1 MARETQTTSQKAP
14 LKPESGRFYGWVIV
28 AVCTGVTFVVTGSR
42 GSFGAFFKDMQEN
55 LGWDRSTTS
64 GIASLN
70 TVAWAVT
77 QPGIGHLVDRYGPK
91 LVLSACI
98 VLLIVATFPVFWIQS
113 TWALYLFLG
122 LLPGVASSGASMVP
136 AASIIGRWFY
146 RRAGLASGIIS
157 SAIPLGQA
165 VFTPIAAFLVAF
177 IGWRLSYIA
186 LGSAL
191 LVVLPFIL
199 IYLRDAPAHDELPA
213 SERPIAAGFGNSGYS
228 SGAGLTLAAA
238 MRTPLF
244 WLLLLSQTSCGIVD
258 TVVGI
263 HFIPFVSDQGRT
275 EIVAAFLMGA
285 VNLTAVGGSVISGWV
300 CDRFGR
306 KWALFV
312 MHGLRVISL
321 PMLIAFGLTSNL
333 FWLLL
338 FIPLY
343 GGTVIMGFP
352 ASSTLVA
359 RMFGVRSV
367 GSVYGSLQVMHHL
380 GMAVGSYMAG
390 VIFDVGGSY
399 YPAFALATGVAALAA
414 IATLWIDERRTPY
427 YEANEMNLR

>member
-1 MARETQTTSQKAP
+1 MAKENPIASQKP
-14 LKPESGRFYGWVIV
+14 PWKSSSGRFYGWTIV
-28 AVCTGVTFVVTGSR
+28 AVCTAVTFVVTGSR

-55 LGWDRSTTS
+55 LGWDRSTTA
-64 GIASLN
+64 GIVSISTL
-70 TVAWAVT
+70 AWAVT
-77 QPGIGHLVDRYGPK
+77 QPGIGYLVDRYGPK
-91 LVLSACI
+91 RVLSACI
-98 VLLIVATFPVFWIQS
+98 VLLIAATLPVFWVKS
-113 TWALYLFLG
+113 VWAIYLFLG

-157 SAIPLGQA
+157 AAIPLGQA
-165 VFTPIAAFLVAF
+165 VFTPIAALLVAW
-177 IGWRLSYIA
+177 IGWRISYIA
-186 LGSAL
+186 LGGAL

-199 IYLRDAPAHDELPA
+199 KFLRDAPDQDELPE
-213 SERPIAAGFGNSGYS
+213 SERPSISGRAHSGYS
-228 SGAGLTLAAA
+228 STAGVTLAAA
-238 MRTPLF
+238 TRTPLF
-244 WLLLLSQTSCGIVD
+244 WLLLLSQASCGIVD

-321 PMLIAFGLTSNL
+321 PMLVAFGLTQSL

-338 FIPLY
+338 FTPLY

-359 RMFGVRSV
+359 RMFGIRSV
-367 GSVYGSLQVMHHL
+367 GSVYGTLQVVHHL
-380 GMAVGSYMAG
+380 GMAAGSYLAG
-390 VIFDVGGSY
+390 MIFDAGGSY
-399 YPAFALATGVAALAA
+399 YPAFVLSAAIAALAA
-414 IATLWIDERRTPY
+414 LATLWINERRPPY
-427 YEANEMNLR
+427 YEKG